1 MFKGSAPGQIV
12 FFYRTLLKERKKI
25 CYYTWAPGQRFRME
39 DGSTNGIGSGGGL
52 KRNK

>member
-12 FFYRTLLKERKKI
+12 FLWRLIKKKKI
-25 CYYTWAPGQRFRME
+25 CYCTWAPGQRFRME